1 MILRIIDY
9 RRLAR
14 AAVLSSVL
22 LSGIVP
28 DEDWPVTRSGL
39 DTAFFGINT
48 LWPLARPFPLS
59 IPPDFIMLDDPM
71 RRLTVPGQDSLGQ
84 VFTGMADDAAAAREV
99 CAYMKTMRRQ
109 FPVAQTP

>member
-1 MILRIIDY
+1 LLAPGIGEHTARVEIAKLR
-9 RRLAR
+9 
-14 AAVLSSVL
+14 
-22 LSGIVP
+22 
-28 DEDWPVTRSGL
+28 
-39 DTAFFGINT
+39 
-48 LWPLARPFPLS
+48 S
-59 IPPDFIMLDDPM
+59 IWQAGHPPDFIMLDDPM